1 MWEVRVSD
9 RFYDATPVTLYF
21 YSKRVSAEENLFRR
35 EMKFLKTLDHPNCIK
50 LIGTVITPR
59 GERIF
64 IFPRCEMSLRQ
75 YLQKYPQLDYQ
86 SRMRILQEIASAIR
100 YLHEN
105 HVILKTINVDF
116 PSISQ
121 SAGHHSNSK
130 WAPRDFRFRPD
141 VFHPSHHR

>member
-1 MWEVRVSD
+1 
-9 RFYDATPVTLYF
+9 
-21 YSKRVSAEENLFRR
+21 
-35 EMKFLKTLDHPNCIK
+35 MKFLKTLDHPNCIK

-105 HVILKTINVDF
+105 HIILKTINVDF
-116 PSISQ
+116 HNQPDTIQIQNGHPVISDFGLMFSIQ
-121 SAGHHSNSK
+121 AIT
-130 WAPRDFRFRPD
+130 DDLLF
-141 VFHPSHHR
+141 